1 MHRDILADHPE
12 FAATPGIVEN
22 IERVVAA
29 AEAVSGNHDGALEW
43 LTKASL
49 ATFDGKTP
57 LAVIGDGRTDD
68 LLHYLASIES
78 GYVG

>member
-1 MHRDILADHPE
+1 MHRDTLADHPE
-12 FAATPGIVEN
+12 FAAIPGILEN

-29 AEAVSGNHDGALEW
+29 AEAVSGDHKRALEW

-57 LAVIGDGRTDD
+57 LALIGEGRTED